1 LAYVSAAENGCS
13 SCGHAQGQF
22 THAGRAHTLP
32 LTLRPFMGCVDAA
45 RSFAA
50 GHGLRATARLSR
62 VGRDYC
68 ASQVC
73 PKVGSLALRPGALL
87 TAFERWCAALA
98 RDTYKGCTGCAPPR
112 DPAADVSVHVYE
124 LPLELSFG
132 EHGGDGSPRVERFR
146 YRRGAEQYATELVV
160 PRLFRESRHRALD
173 PARADFYLVPF
184 PGVAR
189 FYHHRNKTTG
199 ALSPRQDAEY
209 LAALRWVVSAHPWW
223 NRTNGTDH
231 MWLFPSGR
239 GASIFPS
246 WRQHVAQC
254 IFLSPEGDARSGRFD
269 GRKDIVIPGYRIA

>member
-1 LAYVSAAENGCS
+1 MRCKWSESVPGGEKTVFYKKCKVDFFAECTQPDGIVKRVTVYNDYKRLITREIRCYYQNRKDNLLVRRRFPYEFKLVEHYHS
-13 SCGHAQGQF
+13 SDKSYYWKKLVQVDGH
-22 THAGRAHTLP
+22 
-32 LTLRPFMGCVDAA
+32 
-45 RSFAA
+45 
-50 GHGLRATARLSR
+50 
-62 VGRDYC
+62 
-68 ASQVC
+68 
-73 PKVGSLALRPGALL
+73 
-87 TAFERWCAALA
+87 
-98 RDTYKGCTGCAPPR
+98 
-112 DPAADVSVHVYE
+112 
-124 LPLELSFG
+124 
-132 EHGGDGSPRVERFR
+132 
-146 YRRGAEQYATELVV
+146 YRKLY
-160 PRLFRESRHRALD
+160 
-173 PARADFYLVPF
+173 
-184 PGVAR
+184 